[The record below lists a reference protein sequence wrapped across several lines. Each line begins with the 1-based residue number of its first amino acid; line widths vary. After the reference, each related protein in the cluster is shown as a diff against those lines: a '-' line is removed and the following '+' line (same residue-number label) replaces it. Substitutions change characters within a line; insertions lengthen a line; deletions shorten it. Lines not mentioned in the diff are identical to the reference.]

1 MSRSLVRCASPM
13 AIRPLALC
21 IALALS
27 ASAQAATVQ
36 ANASYSLDG
45 GPVTSLVAGPN
56 GTSVDVLE
64 FPYGSDYESS
74 AGIHTYGDVS
84 GSFGSRSSGYGVYD
98 VTGLFVINTEV
109 KNTSST
115 AQRATFN
122 FEITPGTL
130 ANYVLSNLTAGEYVS
145 AGLTFDIRANGNQ
158 VWGSSAS
165 LSTNSSGTT
174 YQQTGTNI
182 YTPAAGG
189 ATPTAY
195 SVDGGRFSVDLGV
208 LNAGESLSLSYALS
222 TFAKGQAPAH
232 PGEIFTVPDQEI
244 KVPERTVYQ
253 PGYSYQSWVYD
264 GNTGGDVLIAT
275 TSLGE
280 EIVESYGGGYGDGYG
295 GGYGGGYSGGYG
307 GGYGGEYGGS
317 YEECGGGY
325 YQVGSGSCETF
336 TVLGFTQVLPAFSYI
351 IYGGTYKGQPSGSI
365 ASSGDPFD
373 IDLNGGNGYTNA
385 NVSFTTA
392 VPEPSTYVL
401 MFACLALIGATVRKR
416 SA

>member
-1 MSRSLVRCASPM
+1 MSRSTVRCASPM
-13 AIRPLALC
+13 AIRPLAFC

-36 ANASYSLDG
+36 ASASYSLDG
-45 GPVTSLVAGPN
+45 GPVVSFVAGPN
-56 GTSVDVLE
+56 GNSVDVLE
-64 FPYGSDYESS
+64 FPYGSNYESS

-98 VTGLFVINTEV
+98 VTGLFVITTTV
-109 KNTSST
+109 KNMSDA

-122 FEITPGTL
+122 FEVTPGTL
-130 ANYVLSNLTAGEYVS
+130 ANYVLSNLAAGESVS

-182 YTPAAGG
+182 YTPAAGSG
-189 ATPTAY
+189 TPTAY

-222 TFAKGQAPAH
+222 TFAKGQAPGH

-244 KVPERTVYQ
+244 TVPERTFYY

-264 GNTGGDVLIAT
+264 GNTGGDVVAT
-275 TSLGE
+275 AAVIGE
-280 EIVESYGGGYGDGYG
+280 EILEGYGGGYGEGYG
-295 GGYGGGYSGGYG
+295 GGYGGGYGEGY
-307 GGYGGEYGGS
+307 EQ
-317 YEECGGGY
+317 CGGGSFLT
-325 YQVGSGSCETF
+325 GSGSCQTF
-336 TVLGFTQVLPAFSYI
+336 SVPAYTAVLPAYSYT
-351 IYGGTYKGQPSGSI
+351 IYGGAYKGQPSGSM

-373 IDLNGGNGYTNA
+373 IDFNGGNGYTNA
-385 NVSFTTA
+385 NVTFTTA

-401 MFACLALIGATVRKR
+401 MFACLGLIGATVRKR
-416 SA
+416 TA

>member
-1 MSRSLVRCASPM
+1 MSRSFVRCASPM

-45 GPVTSLVAGPN
+45 GPVTSLVAGPDGN
-56 GTSVDVLE
+56 SVDVLE
-64 FPYGSDYESS
+64 FPYGANYESS

-84 GSFGSRSSGYGVYD
+84 GSFGSRSSGLGVYD
-98 VTGLFVINTEV
+98 VTGLFVISTEV
-109 KNTSST
+109 KNTSNM

-122 FEITPGTL
+122 FEITPGSL
-130 ANYVLSNLTAGEYVS
+130 ANYIQSNLTGGEYVS
-145 AGLTFDIRANGNQ
+145 AGLNFDIRANGNQ

-182 YTPAAGG
+182 YTPAAGST
-189 ATPTAY
+189 TPTAY

-232 PGEIFTVPDQEI
+232 PGEIFTVPDQEFT
-244 KVPERTVYQ
+244 VPERTVYY
-253 PGYSYQSWVYD
+253 PGSTYQYWVYD

-275 TSLGE
+275 TSFGE

-295 GGYGGGYSGGYG
+295 GGYGGDYG
-307 GGYGGEYGGS
+307 GGYGEGYELCGGGS
-317 YEECGGGY
+317 YLT
-325 YQVGSGSCETF
+325 GSGSCQTF
-336 TVLGFTQVLPAFSYI
+336 TSPGFTQVLPAYTYF
-351 IYGGTYKGQPSGSI
+351 IYGGSYKSQPSGSI

-373 IDLNGGNGYTNA
+373 IELNGGNGFTNA

-392 VPEPSTYVL
+392 VPEPSTYAL